1 MHVDYMTF
9 NLWKNKPMT
18 RNGFDKREISGFRST
33 ICDNF
38 ALLLSALSLQE
49 RWTVFWRACTCCKW
63 LIDIDWSEWKN
74 RSMGFRRFLKVQSH
88 VSLPIVIVMEKW
100 HIKNKNHPVL
110 SIVQIMKKMIGG
122 TFTPTADKL
131 AVFADLK
138 KALKNNQL
146 DYNWIINYNCQ
157 ILGFG
162 AGGQVK

>member
-1 MHVDYMTF
+1 MLTTW
-9 NLWKNKPMT
+9 L
-18 RNGFDKREISGFRST
+18 ST
-33 ICDNF
+33 YEKINQWPEMGSIKGKFQESICDNF
-38 ALLLSALSLQE
+38 ALVFSSINSREMDSVLKSVHMLQMTYRYWLKRMKKTDQWALGDFWKYSPTFPCPLSL
-49 RWTVFWRACTCCKW
+49 
-63 LIDIDWSEWKN
+63 SWKN
-74 RSMGFRRFLKVQSH
+74 DISK
-88 VSLPIVIVMEKW
+88 
-100 HIKNKNHPVL
+100 IKTIPSW